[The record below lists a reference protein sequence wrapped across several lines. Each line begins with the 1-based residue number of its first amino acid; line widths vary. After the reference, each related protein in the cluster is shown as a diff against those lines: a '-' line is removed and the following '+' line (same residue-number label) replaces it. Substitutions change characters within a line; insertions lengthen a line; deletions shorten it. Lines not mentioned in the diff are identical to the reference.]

1 LIEIVES
8 GIIQLEATVEKR
20 KTVSFE
26 TVSFYQKLLFAL
38 TYYLNFCMLFQEN
51 YSNLFRNN
59 NNVKLRKFILLGV
72 TRLWKKVI

>member
-1 LIEIVES
+1 MIEIVES

-26 TVSFYQKLLFAL
+26 TVSSYQKLLFAL